1 MSLFGS
7 LDIGKRAIMAQ
18 TQALNVVG
26 ENISNVN
33 TPGYSR
39 KRIELKNTIHTSQQ
53 DVNILE
59 TRRIRDQFIDK
70 HIRTENQ
77 SLGNWDMKSQQYSQ
91 IESVF
96 LEPSENGINNML
108 GQFWNSWED
117 LASNPE
123 DLTSR
128 NMVIQRGMNLA
139 QNFNRID
146 SQLKDIRKTV
156 NGYIE
161 DRIEQVNQ
169 KASQVAYLNAQ
180 IKFIEATGGEASG
193 LRDSRDLLTDEL
205 SKQVNVTSLE
215 RDNGSVSL
223 FVGGRAIVDDEKFT
237 AIKTG
242 RQSIDGMVV
251 TTMKWSDDQSNV
263 DISGG
268 EIAGLIEVRDNVI
281 PGLNDKIDQLAQT
294 LINSVN
300 KLHVTGYGLDGVSQR
315 NFFVGTNAGNIKV
328 NDDANTG
335 VINHPERISASANGQ
350 IGDNSIALQLAR
362 LSDIRV
368 ASDGSEVPN
377 SVNNLDAIN
386 IAQFYNDTVN
396 SLGSDTQLAS
406 TMTESAQML
415 VTDLEERQEGVSGV
429 SLDEESADLIKLQ
442 RAYESAARYMAV
454 IDEMIGTLMDIGR

>member
-1 MSLFGS
+1 
-7 LDIGKRAIMAQ
+7 MAQ
-18 TQALNVVG
+18 SQSLNVVG

-39 KRIELKNTIHTSQQ
+39 KRIELKDTIHTSQE
-53 DVNILE
+53 DINVLE

-77 SLGNWDMKSQQYSQ
+77 SLGNLEMKSQQYSQ

-128 NMVIQRGMNLA
+128 NMVIQQGRSLA

-146 SQLKDIRKTV
+146 SQLKDIRETV
-156 NGYIE
+156 NGYID

-169 KASQVAYLNAQ
+169 KASQVAYLNNQ

-205 SKQVNVTSLE
+205 SKQVNLTSIE
-215 RDNGSVSL
+215 RENGTVAL
-223 FVGGRAIVDDEKFT
+223 FIGGRAIVEDEKFT
-237 AIKTG
+237 AIKTKH
-242 RQSIDGMVV
+242 QSIDGMVV
-251 TTMKWSDDQSNV
+251 TTMKWSDDLSNV
-263 DISGG
+263 DINDG
-268 EIAGLIEVRDNVI
+268 EIAGLVEIRDKVI
-281 PGLNDKIDQLAQT
+281 PGLNDKIDQIAQT

-300 KLHVTGYGLDGVSQR
+300 KLHAIGYGLDGTSQR
-315 NFFVGTNAGNIKV
+315 SFFMGTNAGNIKV

-335 VINHPERISASANGQ
+335 IIDRPERISASSNGQ

-362 LSDIRV
+362 LSDIKV
-368 ASDGSEVPN
+368 TADGSEVPS
-377 SVNNLDAIN
+377 SVNNPDAIN
-386 IAQFYNDTVN
+386 ITQFYNDTVN
-396 SLGSDTQLAS
+396 TLGSDTQLAL
-406 TMTESAQML
+406 TMTESAKML
-415 VTDLEERQEGVSGV
+415 VTDLETRREGISGV
-429 SLDEESADLIKLQ
+429 SLDEESAELIKLQ
-442 RAYESAARYMAV
+442 RAYESAAKYMSV
-454 IDEMIGTLMDIGR
+454 IDEMMKTLMEIGR